1 MAKLGPGALLVKI
14 LKREV
19 SLIAN
24 IEKRLAAERARYQ
37 QRVWFGC
44 KPKVEINYQTF
55 LEYRSK
61 ILTLKGIERYQFY
74 GFAINNYR
82 LTKFF
87 NCYVKLLR
95 DAVYYM
101 HRVGSIRSSVAFRYS
116 FVSHCNQGELPILDL
131 Y

>member
-1 MAKLGPGALLVKI
+1 MLRKEHVLI

-24 IEKRLAAERARYQ
+24 KEKRLAAKRARYH

-44 KPKVEINYQTF
+44 KPKIEINYQTF
-55 LEYRSK
+55 LEYRRKS
-61 ILTLKGIERYQFY
+61 LTLNGIERYQFY

-87 NCYVKLLR
+87 NCYFELLR

-101 HRVGSIRSSVAFRYS
+101 HRVGNVRSSVSFRYS
-116 FVSHCNQGELPILDL
+116 FVSHCNQGELPSLDL